1 MRLVR
6 RVATTDAASKFK
18 SMQAN
23 ARVIKNYRHKLID
36 ALKDSIK
43 SAFQSHFDEYAQ
55 DPLGYIETL
64 GWIYKDIIR
73 IKDDVDPL
81 FPDDY
86 EIVPMLIKT
95 YHRTLNDMIVRLV
108 NNSPEAKVLLDLHVW
123 IKEYRVSMKELEVP
137 SAWLQPALLDGK
149 SQDLIED
156 YAKLIVSKLDEWTK
170 NLMREE
176 TTKFSFRTNPPDQAD
191 DGQLGMEGVV
201 DFFQL
206 VNQQCDLALDSS
218 QGAVLTRVVTECANV
233 MRRAQG
239 EWLSAVSQEVKAQ
252 TENKPEDVPG
262 GLVEYVIALANDQLK
277 SADHVE
283 ALSAR
288 LEPLVSEKYKAV
300 ISTKLN
306 EAIDGYLDVAKK
318 CTQSLVEFV
327 FNDVKTATK
336 NLITPA
342 WYNEPL
348 MIQIIETMRDY
359 MGDYQTQLN
368 PSIFD
373 ILVEDLLDTF
383 LIVYLTAFRRAPS
396 RVLRLP
402 IAIDRIREDVSAAFE
417 FFATYKKSEDL
428 EVNFEIMDQVLSM
441 IGASSQMVFMD
452 YWTFAKIHGPQLAF
466 VEAVMRARDDLDR
479 PMVGEIMETLRRKV
493 KEEGIVDPEEPTIM
507 VSSSHQ
513 ISAFQANIQN
523 KVQVTQGSML
533 DKLQQL
539 PNLSNLQNLAGTYR
553 ERIQDY
559 SGQIRGY
566 TERLQDRFDR

>member
-6 RVATTDAASKFK
+6 RVANSDAASKFK

-23 ARVIKNYRHKLID
+23 ARVIKNYRHKLLD
-36 ALKDSIK
+36 AIKGSIK
-43 SAFQSHFDEYAQ
+43 TAFQSHAEEYAQ
-55 DPLGYIETL
+55 DPLGFIETL

-81 FPDDY
+81 FPEDY
-86 EIVPMLIKT
+86 EIVPTMVKA
-95 YHRTLNDMIVRLV
+95 YHRTLNETIVKLV
-108 NNSPEAKVLLDLHVW
+108 TNAPEAKVLLDLHAW
-123 IKEYRVSMKELEVP
+123 IKEYRVSMKELDVP
-137 SAWLQPALLDGK
+137 AAWLQPPLLDGK

-156 YAKLIVSKLDEWTK
+156 YVKLIVSKLDEWTQ

-176 TTKFSFRTNPPDQAD
+176 TAKFSFRMNPPDQAD

-206 VNQQCDLALDSS
+206 VNQQCDLALDSN
-218 QGAVLTRVVTECANV
+218 QGAVLARVVTECANV

-239 EWLSAVSQEVKAQ
+239 EWLAAVSQEVKAQ
-252 TENKPEDVPG
+252 VENKPEEVPG

-283 ALSAR
+283 SLSAR

-318 CTQSLVEFV
+318 CTTSLVQFV
-327 FNDVKTATK
+327 FNDVRTATK

-348 MIQIIETMRDY
+348 MTQIIETMRDY

-373 ILVEDLLDTF
+373 ILIEDLLDSF
-383 LIVYLTAFRRAPS
+383 LIVYLTALRRAPA
-396 RVLRLP
+396 RVLRMP
-402 IAIDRIREDVSAAFE
+402 MAIDRVREDVSASFD
-417 FFATYKKSEDL
+417 FFSTYKKPEDL
-428 EVNFEIMDQVLSM
+428 EVNFEVMDQVLSM
-441 IGASSQMVFMD
+441 LGASSQMVFMD
-452 YWTFAKIHGPQLAF
+452 YWTFAKRHGPQLAF
-466 VEAVMRARDDLDR
+466 VEALIRARDDFDR

-507 VSSSHQ
+507 V
-513 ISAFQANIQN
+513 
-523 KVQVTQGSML
+523 G
-533 DKLQQL
+533 
-539 PNLSNLQNLAGTYR
+539 LAYPC
-553 ERIQDY
+553 
-559 SGQIRGY
+559 
-566 TERLQDRFDR
+566 